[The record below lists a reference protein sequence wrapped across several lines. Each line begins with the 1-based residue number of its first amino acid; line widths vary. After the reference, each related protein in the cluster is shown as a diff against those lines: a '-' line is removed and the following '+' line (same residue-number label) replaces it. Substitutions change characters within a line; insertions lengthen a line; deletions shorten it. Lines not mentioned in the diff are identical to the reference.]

1 MKLSRCTLKNIT
13 AEKVALPEEDAIEL
27 PEKVLQSGTGGFIP
41 YQKDEATK
49 TLFISKVADRFRNPH
64 INH

>member
-1 MKLSRCTLKNIT
+1 MKLSRYTLKNIT
-13 AEKVALPEEDAIEL
+13 VEEVTLPEGGAFEL
-27 PEKVLQSGTGGFIP
+27 PEKALQFGTRGLIP

-49 TLFISKVADRFRNPH
+49 TLFISKVPDGFRNPH